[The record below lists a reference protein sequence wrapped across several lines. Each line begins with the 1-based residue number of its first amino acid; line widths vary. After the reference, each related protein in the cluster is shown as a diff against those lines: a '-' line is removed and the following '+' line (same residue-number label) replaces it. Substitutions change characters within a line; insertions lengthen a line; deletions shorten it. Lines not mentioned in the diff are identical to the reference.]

1 MTTPSPESLVEPA
14 EFRARIQAKYAA
26 EFGLY
31 FEILNIL
38 EQAYRQQVSL
48 PTDVH
53 RTVDM
58 LMLQSCRAYS
68 SIYLLAVPAHIED
81 AAIITRRLMEIAVHA
96 GFIIEPPDESG
107 QRERARKYLV
117 GLWFETPESVKDV
130 LSPDYRAAW
139 QQYYTEHKHL
149 LPKQS
154 RSGDASL
161 WNMFRELG
169 REDSYIQDYTFL
181 SGIAYGNP
189 PNLIY
194 DYRHFS
200 VEVRPDRLIPFILRY
215 ASRYCLTTTLIWNH
229 LFGVIDDAILDA
241 LIQRAG

>member
-1 MTTPSPESLVEPA
+1 MTTPYPESLVEPA

-26 EFGLY
+26 EFGLC
-31 FEILNIL
+31 FEILNTL
-38 EQAYRQQVSL
+38 EQAYQQRISL

-53 RTVDM
+53 RTLDM

-68 SIYLLAVPAHIED
+68 SVYLLAVRAHIED

-96 GFIIEPPDESG
+96 GYVIEPPDESG
-107 QRERARKYLV
+107 QRERARRYLAV
-117 GLWFETPESVKDV
+117 LWLETPESVKEA

-139 QQYYTEHKHL
+139 EQYYTTHKHL
-149 LPKQS
+149 LPKRNRPRDPNFS
-154 RSGDASL
+154 D
-161 WNMFRELG
+161 MFRELG
-169 REDSYIQDYTFL
+169 REETHVQDYAFL
-181 SGIAYGNP
+181 SGLAHGHP

-194 DYRHFS
+194 EYRHFS
-200 VEVRPDRLIPFILRY
+200 IEVRPDRLVPFILRY
-215 ASRYCLTTTLIWNH
+215 ASRYCLTTTIIWNH